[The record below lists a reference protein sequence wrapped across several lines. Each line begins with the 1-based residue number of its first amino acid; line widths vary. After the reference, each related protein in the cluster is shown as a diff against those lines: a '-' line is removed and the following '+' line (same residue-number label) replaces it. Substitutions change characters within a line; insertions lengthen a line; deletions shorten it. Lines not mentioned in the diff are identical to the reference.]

1 MATFWID
8 PFLEATTQGA
18 GTTDTTTKDGTYAA
32 PFSITQFVDTSATN
46 VSSINGV
53 TLSDGDELRMK
64 GIAFG
69 TLFES
74 HGNVFPSTST
84 YSTGLV
90 AKEDQPYLRPVTGN
104 TDFDATLSSSKS
116 CIFAFQNSD
125 ISSYLPG
132 WSHPLF
138 FASESGSSS
147 SWLQTMIGAFLFP
160 VVYTEMG
167 HTSASSTGIELF
179 RVKDTYA
186 NRLSWTGHHYA
197 FDLSVAVTI
206 SAGWT
211 SETAQNGFSI
221 WETYGT
227 QSFRAL
233 YVSGQSGNKVK
244 WDCER
249 LIFSMSRA
257 GGGASFQQLYF
268 NMNQAYARGAVTN
281 AVSPIFAIAIY
292 YFTSIYSGR
301 YPGDTTTIPMFTGG
315 ADGYHSTGARFGL
328 FSPFPTGTGTDCTT
342 RLSNFISG
350 TNSIYLIFF
359 DTAHNLELGNSY
371 SMTYYYNS
379 GAGAGY
385 RPFYYGTGY
394 TLGDTGTLTYL
405 SNSVYYTMQTIASPA
420 YDSIFDNNG
429 GPVVYGSNIKRPGIA
444 PLANVTRDAHVGPD
458 RGPSENS
465 FELFKK
471 EKELTASAD
480 WFSPTFQRPDDINEP
495 IVYTSIGKW
504 TTGGGNYKTSA
515 HAVGIITS
523 SALSSSAAPKFTVFT
538 GEHNDYDGKPLS
550 MLGNPY
556 TAGVTYGTLLYNDT
570 ISSTDVLVAQWA
582 AYAGSAS
589 TQTWLP
595 LDLAVP
601 SYTAASDNLRAKV
614 VVAYADGNDN
624 SAAGS
629 ILLRAWH
636 RDTTQSDNFRVYS
649 SSTTAVSAGGDPTS
663 PTTVTLNLSNVAT
676 SGQDD
681 ITTVCLGI
689 AFNFTDNTNI
699 QKYYVVSADIETY

>member
-1 MATFWID
+1 MATYWID

-32 PFSITQFVDTSATN
+32 PFSITQFVDTSTTN

-74 HGNVFPSTST
+74 HGNVFPATNA
-84 YSTGLV
+84 YSNGLV

-104 TDFDATLSSSKS
+104 TSFDATISDSKS

-125 ISSYLPG
+125 ISTYVPG

-138 FASESGSSS
+138 FSSEYGSGSSF
-147 SWLQTMIGAFLFP
+147 LHTMIGAFLFP

-186 NRLSWTGHHYA
+186 NRLSWSGHHYA
-197 FDLSVAVTI
+197 FDLSVKVTL

-211 SETAQNGFSI
+211 SETEQNGFSI

-227 QSFRAL
+227 SNFRYL
-233 YVSGQSGNKVK
+233 YVSSRSSNKLK

-249 LIFSMSRA
+249 LIFSMSN
-257 GGGASFQQLYF
+257 GGSGASFQASYF
-268 NMNQAYARGAVTN
+268 RLDQAYSRLEQTDHVT
-281 AVSPIFAIAIY
+281 PIYAMSIY
-292 YFTSIYSGR
+292 YFIDIRAGR
-301 YPGDTTTIPMFTGG
+301 RGGDTTTIPMFTGG
-315 ADGYHSTGARFGL
+315 ADGYYNTGSRFGL
-328 FSPFPTGTGTDCTT
+328 LSTTGGSGNATTTLNNYIGGTNAIHFSYFGTDHD
-342 RLSNFISG
+342 FK
-350 TNSIYLIFF
+350 
-359 DTAHNLELGNSY
+359 LGNSY
-371 SMTYYYNS
+371 SNS
-379 GAGAGY
+379 HYFDSGFGAGFRIFNYAAE
-385 RPFYYGTGY
+385 FVGTGN
-394 TLGDTGTLTYL
+394 TGSVTFLQ
-405 SNSVYYTMQTIASPA
+405 NKVYYTMTTVTSPTA
-420 YDSIFDNNG
+420 DSIFDNNG
-429 GPVVYGSNIKRPGIA
+429 GPVVYESGIKRPGIA

-458 RGPSENS
+458 RGPSESS
-465 FELFKK
+465 FALFKK
-471 EKELTASAD
+471 EKEVSSSAD
-480 WFSPTFQRPDDINEP
+480 WFSASFQRPDDLNEP
-495 IVYTSIGKW
+495 IIYTSIGKW
-504 TTGGGNYKTSA
+504 TTGGANYKTSA
-515 HAVGIITS
+515 HSVGTYTNT
-523 SALSSSAAPKFTVFT
+523 ALSATVAPQFLILT

-556 TAGVTYGTLLYNDT
+556 TAGLTYGSLLYNDT

-601 SYTAASDNLRAKV
+601 SYTAGSDDLRAKV

-649 SSTTAVSAGGDPTS
+649 SSATAVSAGGDPTS

-689 AFNFTDNTNI
+689 AFNFTDNTNV